1 MSLGR
6 LQYLMTEI
14 QLLKHQNCLMSFLIS
29 DHGFD
34 KAIELKLV
42 DFKFDKKTAFDYI
55 NLQYESL
62 FGQKRF
68 VDFAEYQAKQ
78 SAPDKSVTLT
88 RNFLK
93 QWFATRGFDAWVSFS
108 PLVLHYYPEI
118 GAARLRAFWDGKNY
132 DAETVKLVDYV
143 KQIIG

>member
-1 MSLGR
+1 MSLFERYTR
-6 LQYLMTEI
+6 LQIHSMELEREM
-14 QLLKHQNCLMSFLIS
+14 LLCFSTSVGFENMLQSALPSF
-29 DHGFD
+29 
-34 KAIELKLV
+34 KNNLK
-42 DFKFDKKTAFDYI
+42 DAFDYV
-55 NLQYESL
+55 NLQHQKL

-68 VDFAEYQAKQ
+68 VDFAEYQSKQ

>member
-1 MSLGR
+1 MDFVTEKFLRSQISMLRIENEMIHLFSSTNGFESMVQSSLPFFKNN
-6 LQYLMTEI
+6 
-14 QLLKHQNCLMSFLIS
+14 LK
-29 DHGFD
+29 D
-34 KAIELKLV
+34 
-42 DFKFDKKTAFDYI
+42 AFDYV
-55 NLQYESL
+55 NLQHQKL

-68 VDFAEYQAKQ
+68 IDFTEYQAKQ

-93 QWFATRGFDAWVSFS
+93 QWFATRGFDAWMSFS

>member
-1 MSLGR
+1 MDPVLEK
-6 LQYLMTEI
+6 YLRYQITNLRIENELMHILSGVNGFENMV
-14 QLLKHQNCLMSFLIS
+14 QSALPSFKNNLK
-29 DHGFD
+29 D
-34 KAIELKLV
+34 
-42 DFKFDKKTAFDYI
+42 AFDYV
-55 NLQYESL
+55 NLQHQKL
-62 FGQKRF
+62 FGKKRF